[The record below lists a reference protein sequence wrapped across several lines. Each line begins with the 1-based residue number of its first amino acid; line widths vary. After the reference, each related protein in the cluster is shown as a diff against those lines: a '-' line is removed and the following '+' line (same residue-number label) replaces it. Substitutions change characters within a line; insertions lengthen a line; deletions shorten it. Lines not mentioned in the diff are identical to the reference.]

1 MLLGNFNVFN
11 ANPGRAIGGP
21 PDPRLWFKGGTV
33 QNFYHGEARVEGE
46 TEKSSFPGGYAPPYT
61 YILAPE
67 AGGLGSR
74 NNARIAFDHTA
85 ALVGGKPT
93 SGSATVTFSSTGTG
107 GLIVSGSGSATI
119 TFSSTATIL
128 SVASGSGSATVTLTG
143 SANIGAIA
151 GMTGTSTITLSPTAT
166 SYAIGYLSGIS
177 TNETEFSEAA
187 LARAVWTA
195 LAADYNDSGTM
206 GAKMNAAG
214 AAADPWAVEL
224 PGAYAD
230 GTAGKIIGSKL
241 LTVARFLGLK

>member
-1 MLLGNFNVFN
+1 MLLGNYNIFNN
-11 ANPGRAIGGP
+11 NPGHAVGGP
-21 PDPRLWFKGGTV
+21 TDPTIWYKAGTL
-33 QNFYHGEARVEGE
+33 QGFYVGDAVVVGE
-46 TEKSSFPGGYAPPYT
+46 TEKSGLPSGYSAPYSYALPPT
-61 YILAPE
+61 
-67 AGGLGSR
+67 AGGLSSR
-74 NNARIAFDHTA
+74 NNARVVFDDDA
-85 ALVGGKPT
+85 ALVGGLPG
-93 SGSATVTFSSTGTG
+93 SGSATVTFSMTGTG

-119 TFSSTATIL
+119 TFSSTAVIL
-128 SVASGSGSATVTLTG
+128 SVASASGSATVTLTG
-143 SANIGAIA
+143 SAALGAIA
-151 GMTGTSTITLSPTAT
+151 GLTGSTTITLSPTAT

-177 TNETEFSEAA
+177 SNETEFSEAA

-195 LAADYNDSGTM
+195 LATDYNASGTM